1 MARVSATMRSLK
13 FPVREIIAFHIDVDW
28 LEEIRI
34 GEGNGEYSFA
44 LVREVQLEYLPQLK
58 RVTVRGKSFWCT
70 PMLYVTSG

>member
-13 FPVREIIAFHIDVDW
+13 FPVREIVAFHIDLDC